1 MSCGISNK
9 DVLSAWMKF
18 KGFDKPS
25 LSLIINE
32 LKRTSGINH
41 FDPSELDEVKI
52 TSSNKDFQT
61 ILNFIFTR
69 GKLVITKDKQL
80 EYAKYI
86 LDEWNKGQENPY
98 SIEDNSKRVTEEL
111 EELPSIKLGLS
122 NIFVNP
128 SAVTKF
134 KGYTKAS
141 IIAATVMN
149 NGNEVVSNREL
160 NNSLINLQNRIGRRL
175 AKQVEL
181 EEKDIY
187 NGNIFD
193 KTYYDK
199 LITAAREF
207 INPFLKDGKLNPELG
222 NNRTDF

>member
-9 DVLSAWMKF
+9 DIINACRKSR
-18 KGFDKPS
+18 GFDKSS
-25 LSLIINE
+25 LSLMIKE
-32 LKRTSGINH
+32 LKRTSGIDY
-41 FDPSELDEVKI
+41 FDPSELDETKI
-52 TSSNKDFQT
+52 TSSNKDFQA
-61 ILNFIFTR
+61 ILNFVFTR
-69 GKLVITKDKQL
+69 GKLIITKDKQL

-149 NGNEVVSNREL
+149 NGN
-160 NNSLINLQNRIGRRL
+160 
-175 AKQVEL
+175 
-181 EEKDIY
+181 
-187 NGNIFD
+187 
-193 KTYYDK
+193 
-199 LITAAREF
+199 
-207 INPFLKDGKLNPELG
+207 
-222 NNRTDF
+222 